1 MDSLTQFVL
10 GATIGSLT
18 LGTTISPR
26 RAAIL
31 GGLVATLPDLD
42 VLLPAADPI
51 EAFVTHR
58 GFSHSVIVHTLV
70 TPVFGLLVERID
82 SRLAARRWL
91 TWGMIWLAL
100 VTHALLD
107 SFTTY
112 GTRILWPL
120 SDTAFSWSSIFI
132 IDPLY
137 TLPLLVAVV
146 MALADRRSARR
157 AAGIALVLST
167 VYLGWTLVA
176 ERIAAI
182 KVASALQAAGIVPER
197 LMMIPMPFNS
207 LLWRGLVINGDTYVN
222 VYRSILDREA
232 AAPVFVHSR
241 GPGVPIPAGAEGA
254 VAAVATF
261 TGGFHGFERVDD
273 GLVLSDLRL
282 GVPPNH
288 VFSFRIA
295 RFEGEAAV
303 AETPVRLPRPYRS
316 EALGW
321 IWQRI
326 FDEKAPRRE

>member
-31 GGLVATLPDLD
+31 GGLIATLPDLD
-42 VLLPAADPI
+42 VLIPSADPI

-58 GFSHSVIVHTLV
+58 GFSHSVIVHTVL
-70 TPVFGLLVERID
+70 TPVLGLLVERID
-82 SRLAARRWL
+82 PRLAARRWL
-91 TWGMIWLAL
+91 TWGTIWLVL

-107 SFTTY
+107 CFTTY

-120 SDTAFSWSSIFI
+120 SDTAYSWSSIFI

-137 TLPLLVAVV
+137 TLPLLVAVI
-146 MALADRRSARR
+146 MALAGRSSARR

-167 VYLGWTLVA
+167 AYLGWTQVA
-176 ERIAAI
+176 ERIAAA
-182 KVASALQAAGIVPER
+182 KVASALQAKGIVPER
-197 LMMIPMPFNS
+197 VMLIPMPFNS
-207 LLWRGLVINGDTYVN
+207 LLWRGLAINGDTYVN
-222 VYRSILDREA
+222 VYRSILDREP

-241 GPGVPIPAGAEGA
+241 GAGVPIPPGAVGA
-254 VAAVATF
+254 VAAVAAF
-261 TGGFHGFERVDD
+261 TGGFHGFVRIDD

-295 RFEGEAAV
+295 RIEGESAV
-303 AETPVRLPRPYRS
+303 AEPSVRLPRPYRS
-316 EALGW
+316 DALGW

-326 FDEKAPRRE
+326 FDEKAPRQE

>member
-42 VLLPAADPI
+42 VLLPAAGPI

-82 SRLAARRWL
+82 PRLAARRWL
-91 TWGMIWLAL
+91 TWGMIWLVL

-107 SFTTY
+107 CFTTY

-120 SDTAFSWSSIFI
+120 SDTAVSWSSIFI
-132 IDPLY
+132 IDPHY
-137 TLPLLVAVV
+137 TLPLLVAVI
-146 MALADRRSARR
+146 MALADRSSARR

-167 VYLGWTLVA
+167 AYLGWTQA
-176 ERIAAI
+176 AKRIAAA
-182 KVASALQAAGIVPER
+182 KVDSALQAAGIVPER

-207 LLWRGLVINGDTYVN
+207 LLWRGLAINGDTYVN
-222 VYRSILDREA
+222 VYRSILDREPA
-232 AAPVFVHSR
+232 AAVFVHSR
-241 GPGVPIPAGAEGA
+241 AAGVPIPPGAEGA

-261 TGGFHGFERVDD
+261 TGGFHGFERADN

-295 RFEGEAAV
+295 RLEGDSAV
-303 AETPVRLPRPYRS
+303 AEPPVRLPRPYRS

-326 FDEKAPRRE
+326 FDENAPRRE